1 MAGHPVP
8 LRSAA
13 LPNLPCCAGALY
25 CHLVHSL
32 GTVEQNV
39 TMETAA
45 LTMGSQHLGRL
56 NSVWRGAERERVS

>member
-13 LPNLPCCAGALY
+13 LPNLPCCAGALHG
-25 CHLVHSL
+25 HLVYSL

-39 TMETAA
+39 TMETAG
-45 LTMGSQHLGRL
+45 LT
-56 NSVWRGAERERVS
+56 

>member
-13 LPNLPCCAGALY
+13 LPDLPCCAGALH

-39 TMETAA
+39 TLEIAGVTWCGGHN
-45 LTMGSQHLGRL
+45 T
-56 NSVWRGAERERVS
+56 

>member
-13 LPNLPCCAGALY
+13 LPDLPCCAGALH

-39 TMETAA
+39 TMEIAGVTWCGGHN
-45 LTMGSQHLGRL
+45 TLGKL
-56 NSVWRGAERERVS
+56 NSA